1 MALENKTTLVQFGYG
16 FDASTSKTAGML
28 SFDSSK
34 QAIYVGDGTKANLV
48 SSGVKDATY
57 ADSVL
62 TIFKIDGTQ
71 YKLDFSDVA
80 SAAGVSS
87 LLGNLRKDVEVNK
100 TAINNLDTT
109 INNLDSSYKA
119 ADASINEKIGGN
131 FDATNTVAKAI
142 EDAKN
147 AAIAAGTVVTED
159 SDFISV
165 EVSGETGGTQTY
177 TIKTNDVASA
187 ATLADV
193 SVAVTNNK
201 KEFDTYKTTTDA
213 ALAENS
219 SNIDDVS
226 SRLDAF
232 LNGEGVANTVDTLKD
247 IQAWIN
253 GEGVNAT
260 ELTEAIAAEASTR
273 SSEDTKLSNRID
285 VVSAV
290 ADAAAVKTT
299 TDTSL
304 NLKADKAQVATD
316 ISNAKNEAITTAAQ
330 DASQKAGA
338 AETNAK
344 AYADKIKVNGVSQV
358 SQDIT
363 ITGVN
368 VKVGGTDEHK
378 DSTISAS
385 IEDLYSKVELATE
398 SGVLSF
404 AISND
409 SSKYASVNKSTGA
422 VTFTINKVT
431 LEEASETKTGVADAY
446 DVKTTIN
453 TTKTQIIGSEGDAS
467 TASTIYG
474 AKKLATELND
484 AMDTRVTA
492 VESQL
497 TWNVLS

>member
-16 FDASTSKTAGML
+16 FDVETSKTSGL
-28 SFDSSK
+28 ISFDSSR
-34 QAIYVGDGTKANLV
+34 QAIYVGDGANANLV

-62 TIFKIDGTQ
+62 TITKIDGTT
-71 YKLDFSDVA
+71 YTLDFSDVA

-87 LLGNLRKDVEVNK
+87 LLDGLRKDVNTNK
-100 TAINNLDTT
+100 TAIENLETT
-109 INNLDSSYKA
+109 IGNLDSSYKA
-119 ADASINEKIGGN
+119 ADIAINEKIGGN
-131 FDATNTVAKAI
+131 FDKTNTVAKAI

-147 AAIAAGTVVTED
+147 AAIAAGTVVTEE
-159 SDFISV
+159 SDFITV

-193 SVAVTNNK
+193 SAAVTNNK
-201 KEFDTYKTTTDA
+201 NEFDAYKTTTNA

-232 LNGEGVANTVDTLKD
+232 LNGEGVANTIDTLKD

-260 ELTEAIAAEASTR
+260 ELTQAIAAEASTR
-273 SSEDTKLSNRID
+273 ESEDTKLGNRID
-285 VVSAV
+285 GVSAV
-290 ADAAAVKTT
+290 ANAAAVKTA
-299 TDTSL
+299 TDASL
-304 NLKADKAQVATD
+304 ELKADKTQVATD
-316 ISNAKNEAITTAAQ
+316 INAAKTAAINAAAT
-330 DASQKAGA
+330 DAQNKANT

-344 AYADKIKVNGVSQV
+344 GYADDITVNGVSQV
-358 SQDIT
+358 GQEIT
-363 ITGVN
+363 ITGLN
-368 VKVGGTDEHK
+368 VKVGGTGDHK
-378 DSTISAS
+378 DSAISAS
-385 IEDLYSKVELATE
+385 IEDLYSKVEVATE

-404 AISND
+404 AITTD
-409 SSKYASVNKSTGA
+409 SSKYASVNTSTGA
-422 VTFTINKVT
+422 VTFTINKVALKDAT
-431 LEEASETKTGVADAY
+431 EANTGVADAY

-453 TTKTQIIGSEGDAS
+453 TTKTQIIGAEGDAS

-484 AMDTRVTA
+484 AMDTRVSAIET
-492 VESQL
+492 QL
-497 TWNVLS
+497 KWNVIS